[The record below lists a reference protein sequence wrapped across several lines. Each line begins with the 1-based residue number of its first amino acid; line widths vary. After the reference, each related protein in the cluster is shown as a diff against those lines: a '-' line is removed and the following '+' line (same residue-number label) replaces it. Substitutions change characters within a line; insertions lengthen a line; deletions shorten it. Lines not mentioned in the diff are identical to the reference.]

1 MAAGLVVSLVA
12 AAVATAIGGAVTA
25 ITARQNAKATKAA
38 ASAQAAELK
47 QQADLKQA
55 QAGIAQRQGEEAE
68 AKRMRQ
74 LANDIGST
82 YANFAGNGLLVD
94 SKGGTIASV
103 LKTQTEEGL
112 SDVATIKDN
121 TAMNVWT
128 YQQNAANLRAS
139 AKNTWEQGKATAR
152 NQMFQARLG
161 LAQTI
166 TGLPLVSSGGFNSA
180 AGSLSGMKSS
190 GTAANSGTSLGT
202 FVDNTQSLQRSNTYI
217 SSGFGGSAKV

>member
-25 ITARQNAKATKAA
+25 VTARQNAKATKAA

-55 QAGIAQRQGEEAE
+55 QAGIAQRQGEEEE

-166 TGLPLVSSGGFNSA
+166 TGLPLVSSGGFSSA

>member
-25 ITARQNAKATKAA
+25 VTARQNAKATKAA

-55 QAGIAQRQGEEAE
+55 QAGIAQRQGEEEE

-152 NQMFQARLG
+152 NQMFKARLG

-166 TGLPLVSSGGFNSA
+166 TGLPLVSSGGWDSMTNSL
-180 AGSLSGMKSS
+180 GKMQPS
-190 GTAANSGTSLGT
+190 GTNNNSGTSLDT

>member
-1 MAAGLVVSLVA
+1 MTGLVVSLVA
-12 AAVATAIGGAVTA
+12 AAVSTAIGGAVTA

-55 QAGIAQRQGEEAE
+55 QAGIAQRQGEEEE

-94 SKGGTIASV
+94 SNGGTIASV

-166 TGLPLVSSGGFNSA
+166 TGLPLVSSGGFSSA

-190 GTAANSGTSLGT
+190 GTAANSGTSLDT
-202 FVDNTQSLQRSNTYI
+202 FVDNTKSLQRSNTYI
-217 SSGFGGSAKV
+217 SSGFGGSGLA

>member
-25 ITARQNAKATKAA
+25 VTARQNAKATKAA

-55 QAGIAQRQGEEAE
+55 QAGIAQRQGEEEE

-152 NQMFQARLG
+152 NQMFKARLG

-166 TGLPLVSSGGFNSA
+166 TGLPLVSSGGWDSMTNSL
-180 AGSLSGMKSS
+180 GKMQSS
-190 GTAANSGTSLGT
+190 GTNNNSGTSLDT

>member
-1 MAAGLVVSLVA
+1 MTGLVVSLVA
-12 AAVATAIGGAVTA
+12 AAVSTAIGGAVTA

-55 QAGIAQRQGEEAE
+55 QAGIAQRQGEEEE

-166 TGLPLVSSGGFNSA
+166 TGLPLVSSGGWDSMTN
-180 AGSLSGMKSS
+180 SLSGMKSS
-190 GTAANSGTSLGT
+190 GTTNNSGTSLGT
-202 FVDNTQSLQRSNTYI
+202 FVDNTKSLQRSNTYI
-217 SSGFGGSAKV
+217 SSGFGGSGLA